1 MTIYIPPGNA
11 LPAQSGS
18 ALIVGIIF
26 LLVMTML
33 GLTAMQT
40 TSLEERMSGNMRDRD
55 LAVQAAEMALRA
67 GENEALNALGS
78 LSGNGAFAFPAN
90 PAPDESNENNW
101 KNTANVRGWAA
112 GANLKAM
119 TSYSAPS
126 SPAVSFP
133 SFAEAPDYWI
143 EERPGVYSTASL
155 EPRPADVRIFDITA
169 RSTGASGT
177 STVIL
182 RSTVMQ

>member
-1 MTIYIPPGNA
+1 MTTRIHSSNPPVR
-11 LPAQSGS
+11 QSGS

-55 LAVQAAEMALRA
+55 LAAQAAEMALRA
-67 GENEALNALGS
+67 GEAEALNALGS
-78 LSGNGAFAFPAN
+78 LSGNGVFAFPAN
-90 PAPDESNENNW
+90 PAPDESNDSNW
-101 KNTANVRGWAA
+101 KNTANVRGWGA
-112 GANLKAM
+112 GANLKTM
-119 TSYSAPS
+119 NSYTAPL

-143 EERPGVYSTASL
+143 EERPGVYSSPSL
-155 EPRPADVRIFDITA
+155 ELRPADVRIFDITA

>member
-1 MTIYIPPGNA
+1 MRTAKARSDVAPTV
-11 LPAQSGS
+11 AQSGS

-40 TSLEERMSGNMRDRD
+40 TSLEERMAGNLRDKD
-55 LAVQAAEMALRA
+55 LAAQVAEMALRA
-67 GENEALNALGS
+67 GEEEVLGTATP
-78 LSGNGAFAFPAN
+78 SGNGFFSFPAS
-90 PAPDESNENNW
+90 PAPNEATAANWSVANTRPWIDGSNLVSISSG
-101 KNTANVRGWAA
+101 KNPNGTPI
-112 GANLKAM
+112 L
-119 TSYSAPS
+119 PIL
-126 SPAVSFP
+126 
-133 SFAEAPDYWI
+133 AEAPAYWI
-143 EERPGVYSTASL
+143 EQRPGTSSSTSL
-155 EPRPADVRIFDITA
+155 ELRAADVAIFDITA

>member
-1 MTIYIPPGNA
+1 MTPRNHFKCPPSS
-11 LPAQSGS
+11 QSGS
-18 ALIVGIIF
+18 ALIVGLIL

-55 LAVQAAEMALRA
+55 LAAQAAEMALRA
-67 GENEALNALGS
+67 GENEALTALGS
-78 LSGNGAFAFPAN
+78 LSGNGVFSFPSK
-90 PAPDESNENNW
+90 PAPDESIAASW
-101 KNTANVRGWAA
+101 KTTSNVRGWAA
-112 GANLKAM
+112 GNNLKAM
-119 TSYSAPS
+119 TSYTAPS
-126 SPAVSFP
+126 SPAVSYP

-143 EERPGVYSTASL
+143 EERPGVYSTSSL

>member
-1 MTIYIPPGNA
+1 MTPRNYSNKVRA
-11 LPAQSGS
+11 KQSGS
-18 ALIVGIIF
+18 ALIVGLIL

-40 TSLEERMSGNMRDRD
+40 TSLEEKMSGNMRDRD
-55 LAVQAAEMALRA
+55 LAAQAAEMALRA
-67 GENEALNALGS
+67 GENEALTALGS
-78 LSGNGAFAFPAN
+78 LSSNGAFAFPAN
-90 PAPDESNENNW
+90 PAPDESLAANW
-101 KNTANVRGWAA
+101 TAANTRGWPD
-112 GANLKAM
+112 GNNLETM
-119 TSYSAPS
+119 TSYTAPL
-126 SPAVSFP
+126 SPAVSYP

-143 EERPGVYSTASL
+143 EERPGVFSSPSL
-155 EPRPADVRIFDITA
+155 EVRPADVRIFDITA